1 MKNKKLFSISFL
13 SIVFVSVFIIG
24 LLFNPTLSSVYEG
37 ESMYNSMVKI
47 ETTGDFDGRQTPI
60 GEWELVSYKPNQL
73 YDSGKEEIE
82 DYLMEGT
89 GASDAFDWI
98 ELGDAALAVGAPSAG
113 KAEAYTAHAADGLS
127 AAAGTQGSNAPSGNF
142 TVYYE
147 FTSTGDDQLTNI
159 SRLQNANGDDLAGNT
174 FTLVTLQTG
183 DKINVTWD
191 IWVV

>member
-159 SRLQNANGDDLAGNT
+159 SRLQNANEDDLAGNT
-174 FTLVTLQTG
+174 FTLVTLQIG

>member
-174 FTLVTLQTG
+174 FTLVTLQIG